1 MDIIARQVCLNAE
14 DAEATLETSR
24 NFPRPVRNF
33 PGYERADQT
42 TGRCILE
49 CDVFRRKA
57 EARAVIGG
65 AFPDGSASVSR
76 LQNRALSRVDKSLS
90 LASVHGSLGFPFCAK
105 WRCRSLDP
113 CGGPARQDVP
123 TAADTDVQSVP

>member
-65 AFPDGSASVSR
+65 AFPDGSASVLR
-76 LQNRALSRVDKSLS
+76 MQNAALSRVDKSLF
-90 LASVHGSLGFPFCAK
+90 LASVCGPADFPLGAK
-105 WRCRSLDP
+105 WMRRLPDP
-113 CGGPARQDVP
+113 CGGPARQDAP
-123 TAADTDVQSVP
+123 TATDTDVQSVL